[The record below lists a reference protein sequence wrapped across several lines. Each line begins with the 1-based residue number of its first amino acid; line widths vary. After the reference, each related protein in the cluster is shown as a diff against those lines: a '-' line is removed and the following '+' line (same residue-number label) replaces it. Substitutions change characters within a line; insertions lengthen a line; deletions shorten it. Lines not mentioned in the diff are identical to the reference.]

1 MNIKNFEGQVN
12 KTILDRGY
20 DYYMEGHIMETF
32 IEGENQY
39 VFQVEGSE
47 DYEVVVEIGE
57 SGDILYSA
65 CDCPYDFG
73 PICKHEVAAY
83 FELSDMLNMVN
94 KNNESKKDVQ
104 KQPSIKEVLNSLS
117 KEELIGIIVD
127 ITKKDSTLKNSIILR
142 YSKGNHTQELEK
154 CKNLMDSIVRK
165 YIGREGYITYR
176 YTSSFAS
183 EMEAVLEKARDTED
197 LFLSLDIAFMM
208 LEESIEAFEYTDDS
222 NGAIGSLVDETIQLI
237 EEIVMECDDLELPQR
252 EKVFHKLLKQSS
264 SKAFDG
270 WEEFRMDLFRLCGQF
285 ADVEALRDE
294 LRRNIE
300 QEIDKHS
307 GNPSKKYSHERLH
320 RNFIRDDSNVWHSRG
335 SRTIHPRSS

>member
-83 FELSDMLNMVN
+83 FELSDMLNIVN

-104 KQPSIKEVLNSLS
+104 KQQSIKEVLNSLS

-127 ITKKDSTLKNSIILR
+127 ITKKDST
-142 YSKGNHTQELEK
+142 
-154 CKNLMDSIVRK
+154 
-165 YIGREGYITYR
+165 
-176 YTSSFAS
+176 
-183 EMEAVLEKARDTED
+183 
-197 LFLSLDIAFMM
+197 
-208 LEESIEAFEYTDDS
+208 
-222 NGAIGSLVDETIQLI
+222 
-237 EEIVMECDDLELPQR
+237 
-252 EKVFHKLLKQSS
+252 
-264 SKAFDG
+264 
-270 WEEFRMDLFRLCGQF
+270 
-285 ADVEALRDE
+285 
-294 LRRNIE
+294 
-300 QEIDKHS
+300 
-307 GNPSKKYSHERLH
+307 
-320 RNFIRDDSNVWHSRG
+320 
-335 SRTIHPRSS
+335 